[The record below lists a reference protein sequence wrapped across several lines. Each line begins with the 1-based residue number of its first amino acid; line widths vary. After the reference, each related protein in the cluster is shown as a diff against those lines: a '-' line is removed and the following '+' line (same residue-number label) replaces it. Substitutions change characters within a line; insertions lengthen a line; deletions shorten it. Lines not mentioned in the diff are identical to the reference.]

1 MEETIIQSL
10 ILDEEYFGKVYPF
23 LKNLHFS
30 NLEVS
35 EIFSSLQQYIEKYE
49 KSPNPTELGLYI
61 KNNNTTAEA
70 LKPSV
75 IEAYKNLMLNEEV
88 NNKEFLIKETEKYI
102 QRIEL
107 SDAIMASSEIIEND
121 EPFEAVIGLVEQALS
136 ITFDTNTGL
145 NYGDSI
151 EDRYL
156 YYTEKVIGIKC
167 GIPSVDKALGDGY
180 RKKTLNLIVAP
191 SHGGKSAR
199 LVADSANMLISGKNV
214 LFVTLEMP
222 EYEIARRID
231 ANLLNIPA
239 NDLGKMNKKEFSSR
253 LKDIK
258 ELSGEL
264 IIKEYSAGAFNTI
277 KLKSLMTELETEGFV
292 PDAIV
297 IDYITLM
304 SSSRTTLAKI
314 GGTYSFYKLIA
325 EELHGFGK
333 TEDKVMLSAAQLNR
347 GSYDN
352 LEAGLDSIAD
362 SLGVIQTADTVQAL
376 LTNGQLREM
385 NQLINKFLKNRN
397 TGELSSQL
405 LEAIF
410 ETMRFTDLDEG
421 FNKEKGTV
429 NAMENIN
436 AEVLLQATQ
445 AAAGT
450 NVDAS
455 VMNFN

>member
-1 MEETIIQSL
+1 M
-10 ILDEEYFGKVYPF
+10 DEEYFGKVYPF
-23 LKNLHFS
+23 LKDSHFHS
-30 NLEVS
+30 LEVS
-35 EIFSSLQQYIEKYE
+35 EIFSSLQQYIEKYD
-49 KSPNPTELGLYI
+49 KQPNPTELGLYI

-70 LKPSV
+70 IKPAV
-75 IEAYKNLMLNEEV
+75 IEEYKSLMLEV
-88 NNKEFLIKETEKYI
+88 PVQNKEFLIQETEKYI
-102 QRIEL
+102 QKIEL
-107 SDAIMASSEIIEND
+107 SDAIMDSSEIIEKD
-121 EPFEAVIGLVEQALS
+121 EPFESVIGLIEQALS
-136 ITFDTNTGL
+136 INFDTNTGL

-151 EDRYL
+151 EDRFL

-167 GIPSVDKALGDGY
+167 GIPSVDLALGGGY
-180 RKKTLNLIVAP
+180 RNKTLNIIVAP

-222 EYEIARRID
+222 EFEIARRID
-231 ANLLNIPA
+231 ANLLNVPA
-239 NDLGKMNKKEFSSR
+239 NDLGKMNKEDFKSKLKE
-253 LKDIK
+253 IK

-264 IIKEYSAGAFNTI
+264 VIKEYSAGVFNTI

-292 PDAIV
+292 PDVIV

-314 GGTYSFYKLIA
+314 GGTYSYYKLIA

-333 TEDKVMLSAAQLNR
+333 TEDKVILTAGQLNR

-385 NQLINKFLKNRN
+385 NQLVNKFLKNRN
-397 TGELSSQL
+397 TGELGSQL
-405 LEAIF
+405 LEVIF
-410 ETMRFTDLDEG
+410 DTMRFNDMEEG

-436 AEVLLQATQ
+436 ASVLQKATEVAT
-445 AAAGT
+445 GK
-450 NVDAS
+450 VDTS
-455 VMNFN
+455 MMDFG